1 MTDRGARVGWF
12 VLKIMSYNLRRHAAV
27 AELEELV
34 LRHPVDA
41 LCLQEGEGT
50 RMPEQIGELQL
61 SAATYKSEL
70 GLAIY
75 YRPDRFTALDSH
87 AFTLR
92 KALHDR
98 VLLPGIERL
107 LTTRLVDLQ
116 SGQDVQL
123 ASFHASPLSA
133 TNLLRRQ
140 QIAQAH
146 VHLTELTGDVPTVMT
161 GDFNYPLLRSR
172 LIKQVE
178 KAGFS
183 LSLSDGP
190 TYYYSKSIAYH
201 FDFATSKGMD
211 VQLVETLPKGLSDHR
226 PILITAEILKR
237 QNLHEQQAQ
246 DLQDAGHDP
255 QDPVLGGVE

>member
-1 MTDRGARVGWF
+1 
-12 VLKIMSYNLRRHAAV
+12 MSYNLRRHAAV
-27 AELEELV
+27 AELQELV
-34 LRHPVDA
+34 ERYPVDA
-41 LCLQEGEGT
+41 LCLQEGDGT
-50 RMPEQIGELQL
+50 RMPAQVGELQL
-61 SAATYKSEL
+61 AAATYKSEL

-75 YRPDRFTALDSH
+75 YHPDRFTALDSH

-92 KALHDR
+92 KAMHDR

-107 LTTRLVDLQ
+107 LTSRLVDLQ

-146 VHLTELTGDVPTVMT
+146 VHLTELTGDIPTVMT
-161 GDFNYPLLRSR
+161 GDFNYPLLRGR

-178 KAGFS
+178 KAGYS

-190 TYYYSKSIAYH
+190 TYYYSKSVAYH

-237 QNLHEQQAQ
+237 QNLQQPEGS
-246 DLQDAGHDP
+246 QDAGLDP
-255 QDPVLGGVE
+255 QDPVYGGVE

>member
-1 MTDRGARVGWF
+1 
-12 VLKIMSYNLRRHAAV
+12 MSYNLRRHAAV
-27 AELEELV
+27 AELQELV
-34 LRHPVDA
+34 ERYPVDA
-41 LCLQEGEGT
+41 LCLQEGDGT
-50 RMPEQIGELQL
+50 RMPAQVGELQL
-61 SAATYKSEL
+61 AAATYKSEL

-75 YRPDRFTALDSH
+75 YHPDRFTALDSH

-92 KALHDR
+92 KAMHDR

-107 LTTRLVDLQ
+107 LTSRLVDLQ

-140 QIAQAH
+140 QIAEAH
-146 VHLTELTGDVPTVMT
+146 VHLTELTGDIPTVMT
-161 GDFNYPLLRSR
+161 GDFNYPLLRGR

-178 KAGFS
+178 KAGYS

-190 TYYYSKSIAYH
+190 TYYYSKSVAYH

-237 QNLHEQQAQ
+237 QTLQQPEGA
-246 DLQDAGHDP
+246 QDAGLDP
-255 QDPVLGGVE
+255 QDPVYGGVE

>member
-1 MTDRGARVGWF
+1 M
-12 VLKIMSYNLRRHAAV
+12 KILSYNLRRHAAV
-27 AELEELV
+27 AELVDMVEQY
-34 LRHPVDA
+34 PVDA
-41 LCLQEGEGT
+41 LCLQEGDGV
-50 RMPEQIGELQL
+50 RMPAEIGDLQL
-61 SAATYKSEL
+61 AAATFKSEL

-87 AFTLR
+87 AFTLH
-92 KALHDR
+92 KAMHDR

-133 TNLLRRQ
+133 TNLLRRR

-146 VHLTELTGDVPTVMT
+146 LHLTELAGDDVPTVMT
-161 GDFNYPLLRSR
+161 GDFNYPLLRSK
-172 LIKQVE
+172 LIKEVE
-178 KAGFS
+178 KSGYS

-190 TYYYSKSIAYH
+190 TYYYSKSVAYH

-226 PILITAEILKR
+226 PILITAEVLNR
-237 QNLHEQQAQ
+237 PARHEAAET
-246 DLQDAGHDP
+246 QDADTDP
-255 QDPVLGGVE
+255 HNPVFDGVE